1 MWPRFFLHAYCLLI
15 YHLIL
20 CDRDMRVFNRLRHFC
35 ATESKR
41 IFIKRYLKPV
51 TMLKKRLYLRC
62 FLASFLSFYETT
74 ASETFFASYSSNFW
88 MTASRL
94 NRIFANVIK
103 IINLTILKVY
113 AVKLRIS
120 FLMKSRFILSDYC
133 TA

>member
-15 YHLIL
+15 YHLFL
-20 CDRDMRVFNRLRHFC
+20 CEYLIDYVISVQLNQ
-35 ATESKR
+35 R

-51 TMLKKRLYLRC
+51 TMLKKRLYPRC

-103 IINLTILKVY
+103 IINLTILKVH

-120 FLMKSRFILSDYC
+120 FLTKSRFILSDYC

>member
-1 MWPRFFLHAYCLLI
+1 MIQVFLTRLLPVD
-15 YHLIL
+15 LPL
-20 CDRDMRVFNRLRHFC
+20 VFMRVFNRLRHFC
-35 ATESKR
+35 AIESKR

-62 FLASFLSFYETT
+62 FLASFLNFCKTT

-103 IINLTILKVY
+103 IINLTILKVH

-120 FLMKSRFILSDYC
+120 FLTKSRFILSDYC